1 MACPKV
7 GPATRCPTSLQ
18 TSRLSESGH
27 WDDWLTFFAGMQH
40 PRPYISL
47 MSFDPFDPFKE
58 QRKLQRMIDDATG
71 GPARRLIEDY
81 RKQQKL
87 LDAAMGGSAMR
98 FLEEEQVRRKLF
110 EPSGVATSVQ
120 EVLGAGRDYGLLASY
135 GNDVVRQFMEAEEAR
150 RKAFDVTSLASAYA
164 FQDNISS
171 TISDLVKAST
181 GLSKRMREM
190 GVLDRISEQQ
200 SALMR
205 ATHGISANSDDVITG
220 IGDALRA
227 GGALFASLG
236 VQSALAEHM
245 RRMAETTA
253 SLGQIAL
260 SGDIRESA
268 IWGSIRETYGLDNA
282 MSVSQAF
289 LEIGTQLDQP
299 TADGKT
305 LGIYEAW
312 ELIQFFWMIFTMYAM
327 IAGWGEYTEDD
338 RDRDN
343 KTAEAVDRIEV
354 REGMQEIETAIAEAS
369 ALAELRRIEA
379 LPRAFV
385 RSAANVRE
393 APTQKAERVARLG
406 PNTMLAIEE
415 KKGPWL
421 RVIYADPLTQ
431 ELAEGWM
438 WHGSVELLSEDRGL

>member
-1 MACPKV
+1 
-7 GPATRCPTSLQ
+7 
-18 TSRLSESGH
+18 
-27 WDDWLTFFAGMQH
+27 
-40 PRPYISL
+40 

-58 QRKLQRMIDDATG
+58 ERKLQRMIDDATG
-71 GPARRLIEDY
+71 GPARRLIEDH

-98 FLEEEQVRRKLF
+98 FFEEEQERRKLF
-110 EPSGVATSVQ
+110 ELSGVATAVQ
-120 EVLGAGRDYGLLASY
+120 EVLGAGRRHGLLASY
-135 GNDVVRQFMEAEEAR
+135 ETDVVRQFMEAEEAR
-150 RKAFDVTSLASAYA
+150 RKAFGVTSLASAHA

-171 TISDLVKAST
+171 TISDLVEATT

-205 ATHGISANSDDVITG
+205 ATQGISAYADDFIRG
-220 IGDALRA
+220 IGDALHA
-227 GGALFASLG
+227 GGALSASFG

-253 SLGQIAL
+253 SLDQIAL

-268 IWGSIRETYGLDNA
+268 IWRSMRETYGLDDA

-299 TADGKT
+299 TKDGKA
-305 LGIYEAW
+305 LGVNEAW
-312 ELIQFFWMIFTMYAM
+312 QLIQFFWMIFTMYAM
-327 IAGWGEYTEDD
+327 IAGWGDYTEDD

-343 KTAEAVDRIEV
+343 KTAETLERIEV
-354 REGMQEIETAIAEAS
+354 RQGMQEIETAIAEAS

-379 LPRAFV
+379 LPRAYV

-393 APTQKAERVARLG
+393 APAQKAERIARLAQ
-406 PNTMLAIEE
+406 NTMLAIEE
-415 KKGPWL
+415 KKGRWL

-431 ELAEGWM
+431 ELAEGWV
-438 WHGSVELLSEDRGL
+438 WHGSVELLSEDRDL